1 LSTNGEIG
9 ASRRRVLEHD
19 NCGVTT
25 RNSREKQHFGDDM
38 ARLKKLIAGN
48 WKMNKTAS
56 EAVDLIEEI
65 KSSVG
70 DQTSVQVCVCPP
82 FTSLSQSSES
92 VEKSEVLLG
101 AQDMNA
107 AQSGAYTGEISAEM
121 LRDLYVSF
129 VILGHSERRQFFGE
143 TNQIV
148 NQKIHAA
155 IGNNL
160 KPIYCIGETLDERE
174 AGKTLDI
181 VRTQVREGLEN
192 FPTHSIEN
200 LVIAYEPIWAIGT
213 GKTATDEMAQE
224 VHAEIRKVLAEMF
237 GDTSADSIRILYGGS
252 MKPENAAGLL
262 AQKDVD
268 GGLIGG
274 ASLTARAF
282 VGIIE
287 AAQSA

>member
-1 LSTNGEIG
+1 M
-9 ASRRRVLEHD
+9 SR
-19 NCGVTT
+19 
-25 RNSREKQHFGDDM
+25 KF
-38 ARLKKLIAGN
+38 LIAGN

-70 DQTSVQVCVCPP
+70 GQTSVQVCVCPP